1 MAYDVYSKTQW
12 VNDIPP
18 SIDEVNLLKMEEG
31 IYQNSLRIN
40 DLLTICER
48 QDSEL
53 DDVRADISALDKRMT
68 TAEND
73 IKGIKSDITT
83 INNTKANKSDVP
95 TNNDLSTALDKKV
108 DKTTFSTYQTTV
120 SNTYRT
126 ISDSYTKSQVD
137 SKVDGKLNNNGDTG
151 TGNYTFNKNVAVSGV
166 LSTSQS
172 YITIGGNK
180 LYLHNGDA
188 HIYA

>member
-1 MAYDVYSKTQW
+1 MAYAVYKKTQW

-18 SIDEVNLLKMEEG
+18 SIDDVNLLKMEEG
-31 IYQNSLRIN
+31 IYQNSLRVN
-40 DLLTICER
+40 DLLAICER
-48 QDSEL
+48 QDREL
-53 DDVRADISALDKRMT
+53 NAVRADISALGKRMT

-95 TNNDLSTALDKKV
+95 TNNEMSSALDGKV
-108 DKTTFSTYQTTV
+108 NNSDFANLQNYVNNTFRKIT
-120 SNTYRT
+120 
-126 ISDSYTKSQVD
+126 DSYTKTEVNN
-137 SKVDGKLNNNGDTG
+137 KLDGKLNNNGDTG
-151 TGNYTFNKNVAVSGV
+151 TGNYTFNKNVKAKGE
-166 LSTSQS
+166 LSTDKG
-172 YITIGGNK
+172 YIIIGGHK